1 MDTKELHLTVVS
13 PERTVYDG
21 KVLSVT
27 LPGEV
32 GSFQVLPGHAPLI
45 SSLGAGELKYTVGQ
59 ETQGLQIAGG
69 FVEVRDNSVSA
80 CVEL

>member
-27 LPGEV
+27 LPGEL

-45 SSLGAGELKYTVGQ
+45 SSLAAGEMKYTAGK
-59 ETQGLQIAGG
+59 ETQVLQIAGG

>member
-32 GSFQVLPGHAPLI
+32 GSFQILPGHAPLI
-45 SSLGAGELKYTVGQ
+45 SSLGAGELKYPVGQ
-59 ETQGLQIAGG
+59 EHKACRLQ
-69 FVEVRDNSVSA
+69 EDSWK
-80 CVEL
+80 

>member
-1 MDTKELHLTVVS
+1 MDTKEIHLAVVS
-13 PERTVYDG
+13 PERTVFDG
-21 KVLSVT
+21 KVTSVT
-27 LPGEV
+27 LPGEL

-45 SSLGAGELKYTVGQ
+45 SSLAAGEMKYTAGK
-59 ETQGLQIAGG
+59 ETQVLQIAGG

>member
-32 GSFQVLPGHAPLI
+32 GSFQILPGHAPLI
-45 SSLGAGELKYTVGQ
+45 SSLGAGELK
-59 ETQGLQIAGG
+59 
-69 FVEVRDNSVSA
+69 
-80 CVEL
+80 

>member
-1 MDTKELHLTVVS
+1 MDTKELHLAVVS

-27 LPGEV
+27 LPGEL

-45 SSLGAGELKYTVGQ
+45 SSLAAGEMKYTAGK
-59 ETQGLQIAGG
+59 ETQVLQIAGG

>member
-27 LPGEV
+27 LPGEL

-45 SSLGAGELKYTVGQ
+45 SSLVAGEMKYTAGK
-59 ETQGLQIAGG
+59 ETQVLQIAGG

>member
-27 LPGEV
+27 LPGEL

-45 SSLGAGELKYTVGQ
+45 SSLGAGEMKYTVGK
-59 ETQGLQIAGG
+59 ETQVLQIAGG

>member
-32 GSFQVLPGHAPLI
+32 GSFQILPGHAP
-45 SSLGAGELKYTVGQ
+45 KYTVGK
-59 ETQGLQIAGG
+59 ETQVLQIAGG

>member
-32 GSFQVLPGHAPLI
+32 GSFQILPGQAPLRCG
-45 SSLGAGELKYTVGQ
+45 LGGGALQYTVGQ